1 MKISY
6 RNLKVSEK
14 LKNSVLKELKYFF
27 ESGLYINENIN
38 KNFEVQIAER
48 YKSKYAIG
56 VSSGTMALYLAIKA
70 LGLSNNDE
78 IITTPLS
85 WIATLNSIS
94 NSGCKPIFVDVKED
108 FNINA
113 DLIED
118 KITENTKAIMPVN
131 FMGKICDLDKIY
143 KIANKYNIYVIEDGA
158 QSFGSDNFSNKI
170 KCKKLIK
177 TVSFNPMKILSSY
190 GEAGAVIVNNS
201 KLDSKLRKLRYLGT
215 NINGEC
221 QYTSLNGK
229 LDSFKA
235 LLINESLKDFDKIK
249 SIYIRN
255 AVYYNKN
262 LTNKII
268 CPKDQGFGHNYHL
281 YTILSKKRNSLKRY
295 LSDAGIDTRIV
306 SKKIMISHNQYKY
319 QYKNYY
325 PVAERLTKE
334 MLSLP
339 NADHVSKEQ
348 SKYIVEQINKFY
360 Q

>member
-1 MKISY
+1 MKINY
-6 RNLKVSEK
+6 RNLKISK
-14 LKNSVLKELKYFF
+14 RQKNSLIKELRNFF
-27 ESGLYINENIN
+27 ESGLYINDKINRTFENN
-38 KNFEVQIAER
+38 IAKR

-70 LGLSNNDE
+70 LELGRNDE

-85 WIATLNSIS
+85 WIATLNSITT
-94 NSGCKPIFVDVKED
+94 SGCKPIFVDVKDD

-113 DLIED
+113 DLIES

-131 FMGKICDLDKIY
+131 FMGKMCNLDKIY

-158 QSFGSDNFSNKI
+158 QSFDSDKFINKT
-170 KCKKLIK
+170 KCKKIIK
-177 TVSFNPMKILSSY
+177 TASFNPMKILSSF
-190 GEAGAVIVNNS
+190 GEAGALIVNNA
-201 KLDSKLRKLRYLGT
+201 KIDKKLRELRYLGT
-215 NINGEC
+215 SINGEC
-221 QYTSLNGK
+221 QYSSLNGK

-235 LLINESLKDFDKIK
+235 LMINENLNYFDKLK

-255 AVYYNKN
+255 AEYYNEN

-281 YTILSKKRNSLKRY
+281 YTILSKKRNSLRDY
-295 LSDAGIDTRIV
+295 LSEAGIDSRIV
-306 SKKIMISHNQYKY
+306 CKKLMTSHKRYKY
-319 QYKNYY
+319 QYKNHY

-339 NADHVSKEQ
+339 NADHISMEKA
-348 SKYIVEQINKFY
+348 KYIVNVINKFY
-360 Q
+360 I